1 MATTPPPVVVL
12 DDAGKSKHV
21 RFKGVVGGD
30 SLEVTDADL
39 RDANSGDRRFFASLQ
54 SQRFMAVD
62 AVGLGNLDR
71 RYCVRFDVPAI
82 TDLPVPPL
90 KARATPRGRRRRAGA
105 GSGQFGTDVPS
116 EKFSTAG
123 LVVGLDTHAVFVGVW
138 SAFVGTWSSARG
150 YPVRLVWVCSPGRT
164 APLPR
169 RSPPAR
175 GSELARARPPVVI
188 PVALSGS

>member
-12 DDAGKSKHV
+12 DEAGKSKHL
-21 RFKGVVGGD
+21 RFKGVVGGG

-90 KARATPRGRRRRAGA
+90 KARATPPRAKKKSR
-105 GSGQFGTDVPS
+105 SG
-116 EKFSTAG
+116 
-123 LVVGLDTHAVFVGVW
+123 
-138 SAFVGTWSSARG
+138 
-150 YPVRLVWVCSPGRT
+150 
-164 APLPR
+164 
-169 RSPPAR
+169 
-175 GSELARARPPVVI
+175 
-188 PVALSGS
+188 